1 MKSYNQ
7 YMVDKPDF
15 YITRPLIKQSFTFII
30 IIIIINMKQL
40 ISRQD
45 FSDLQPY
52 NCFWLIVTMDRIN
65 SAVIKKPI
73 VTPSKCKNLNFPLT

>member
-1 MKSYNQ
+1 
-7 YMVDKPDF
+7 
-15 YITRPLIKQSFTFII
+15 
-30 IIIIINMKQL
+30 MKQL

-45 FSDLQPY
+45 FSDFQPY
-52 NCFWLIVTMDRIN
+52 KCFWLIVTMDRIN